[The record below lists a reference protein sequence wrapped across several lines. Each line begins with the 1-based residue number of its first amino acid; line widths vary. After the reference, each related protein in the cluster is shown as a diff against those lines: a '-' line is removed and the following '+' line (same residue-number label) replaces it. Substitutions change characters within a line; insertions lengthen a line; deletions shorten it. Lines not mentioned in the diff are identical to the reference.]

1 MYNSDD
7 PYQRILEDVG
17 NMREL
22 TDEQLRF
29 LSMRPRL
36 DIIQVVIAMSKSMGL
51 LLESMSTRNLDDMRP
66 NSQSFVSMVSNKMKE
81 VRTNYTEDRDDTPK
95 IGVSVST
102 DESNNTRK
110 RIKLNRLLDN
120 AFYSCKQS

>member
-7 PYQRILEDVG
+7 PYERILEDVG

-29 LSMRPRL
+29 LSMRPRI
-36 DIIQVVIAMSKSMGL
+36 DIIQVLIAMSKSMGL
-51 LLESMSTRNLDDMRP
+51 LLESMSTSNLDGMRP
-66 NSQSFVSMVSNKMKE
+66 NNQSFVSMVSNKMKE
-81 VRTNYTEDRDDTPK
+81 IRTKYTEDRDDTPK
-95 IGVSVST
+95 IGFSVST

-110 RIKLNRLLDN
+110 RIKLNQLLNN

>member
-1 MYNSDD
+1 
-7 PYQRILEDVG
+7 
-17 NMREL
+17 MREL

-51 LLESMSTRNLDDMRP
+51 LLESMSTSNLDDMRP
-66 NSQSFVSMVSNKMKE
+66 NSQSLVNMVSSKMKE
-81 VRTNYTEDRDDTPK
+81 IRTNYTTDRDDTPNFLLNSSESK
-95 IGVSVST
+95 FGFSVST
-102 DESNNTRK
+102 DESNNTCK
-110 RIKLNRLLDN
+110 RSKMNRLLDN